1 MDLATLDMHIK
12 SIYETLENG
21 PIADSIM
28 KIGSSEAI
36 ALVNNKETKQNLQ
49 TISTALND
57 IKADLSYINV
67 MNNAK
72 QSGGYRLR
80 KTQRKSQKTKRHT
93 RKH

>member
-12 SIYETLENG
+12 FIYETLANE
-21 PIADSIM
+21 PIASSIM
-28 KIGSSEAI
+28 KIGSSNAL
-36 ALVNNKETKQNLQ
+36 ALVNYNTSKTLQ

-57 IKADLSYINV
+57 IKGDLSSINV

-80 KTQRKSQKTKRHT
+80 KTQRKSQKTTHRT